1 MKFFGHMYLKTLIK
15 LNELMLSR
23 ARLVRL
29 WITKSVFEDCK
40 CSSPIWHLRTVYV
53 TGFKGDSR

>member
-1 MKFFGHMYLKTLIK
+1 MKFLGHMYLETLIK
-15 LNELMLSR
+15 LNKLMLSR

-40 CSSPIWHLRTVYV
+40 CLIPI
-53 TGFKGDSR
+53 